1 MAHHAEASRMS
12 HEEEMLA
19 ESENV
24 AVHQCTCGKV
34 HLQIGAVCLTM
45 EARELAEVGTVIM
58 RALEASRRLRP
69 RPHATIN

>member
-1 MAHHAEASRMS
+1 MS

-24 AVHQCTCGKV
+24 SVHQCTCGKV

-45 EARELAEVGTVIM
+45 EAVDLAEVGTVIM
-58 RALEASRRLRP
+58 RALEASRGLRP
-69 RPHATIN
+69 QPEATIN

>member
-1 MAHHAEASRMS
+1 MAHHTDSSATR

-24 AVHQCTCGKV
+24 SVHQCSCGKV

-45 EARELAEVGTVIM
+45 EAIELAEIGTVIM
-58 RALEASRRLRP
+58 QALDESRRMAP
-69 RPHATIN
+69 QPGAAIN

>member
-1 MAHHAEASRMS
+1 MAHHAETSAVT

-24 AVHQCTCGKV
+24 SVHQCTCGKV

-45 EARELAEVGTVIM
+45 ESLELAEVGTVIM

-69 RPHATIN
+69 RPQATIN